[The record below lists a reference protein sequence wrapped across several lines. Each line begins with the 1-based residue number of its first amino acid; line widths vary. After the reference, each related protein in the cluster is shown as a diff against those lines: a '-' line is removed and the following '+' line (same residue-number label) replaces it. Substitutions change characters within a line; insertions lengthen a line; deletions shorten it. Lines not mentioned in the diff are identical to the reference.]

1 MTKPDSADD
10 GLPSFG
16 RFFSLA
22 SGSRVDT
29 ANTHGTGCTLHPP
42 SPAVL
47 HAISTCAKRSF
58 ALKRMSRARFAVVWI
73 WAGEAA
79 LSITCGVTLVF
90 SRMLKAWLGNAAA
103 AFDAVGPL
111 PLRR

>member
-10 GLPSFG
+10 GLLLSDG
-16 RFFSLA
+16 SFSLA

-29 ANTHGTGCTLHPP
+29 ANTHGTGCTL
-42 SPAVL
+42 SS
-47 HAISTCAKRSF
+47 AIACGLACDLDVRE
-58 ALKRMSRARFAVVWI
+58 AVVR
-73 WAGEAA
+73 AKTYVTGA
-79 LSITCGVTLVF
+79 LCRGLDLGRGSGPPITCGVTLVF